1 MPVIPIVGAV
11 VAIGIAAEVGTT
23 LAIVAAVGA
32 TVGAV
37 GAITGVKELQIAGTV
52 IGAIGGIGAI
62 AQSTGLLGEVGSF
75 LGFGGTEAGNVAP
88 LASGISEVAQEVGT
102 FADDVATA
110 TTTAPVEGLTVGN
123 SLQELQNVSQPVE
136 SVGQGI
142 AGAGGEVVDP
152 ITHFSGEV
160 APSVYE
166 ATGSG
171 MPPGIGDALPAAE
184 ATPAVQ
190 TAEATPDGIYNQSP
204 GSPAAPSAVD
214 PKTVA
219 TEAQTFGQVKGA
231 SPIDG
236 KVDITNVPGPQG
248 GYNSGIDPATG
259 QTVLTSKSNGTVL
272 ASPVTGTVDGGS
284 TWTKILDTLGKP
296 GIGTLASG
304 LVQAG
309 SAFVSGATN
318 ALTPAQVAAYNAQA
332 DANLAQ
338 ANLARQQQQLL
349 QTQLENA
356 SAVPTATRR
365 PGGLINSIPTGG
377 TPQAPAAPQV
387 AGQPQPSNTAYG
399 LINSA
404 YTKPTQITGAPA

>member
-75 LGFGGTEAGNVAP
+75 LGLTGSEAGSVTP
-88 LASGISEVAQEVGT
+88 LASGTSEVAKQVGGMAEGVASATVAAPAEGVTVGT
-102 FADDVATA
+102 
-110 TTTAPVEGLTVGN
+110 
-123 SLQELQNVSQPVE
+123 SLQELQHFGAAPE
-136 SVGQGI
+136 ILGEGVGGAAI
-142 AGAGGEVVDP
+142 GAGAEAVPNP
-152 ITHFSGEV
+152 IDYFAGNR
-160 APSVYE
+160 
-166 ATGSG
+166 SG
-171 MPPGIGDALPAAE
+171 MPDWQAERLGIPLGQGDSVGAPTDAINQPPGA
-184 ATPAVQ
+184 
-190 TAEATPDGIYNQSP
+190 
-204 GSPAAPSAVD
+204 PAAPAKVD
-214 PKTVA
+214 PSTVA
-219 TEAQTFGQVKGA
+219 TEGQAFGQVQGV

-236 KVDITNVPGPQG
+236 KVTNVPGPAG
-248 GYNSGIDPATG
+248 GYNSSIDPTTG
-259 QTVLTSKSNGTVL
+259 QTTLTAKANGTVL

-318 ALTPAQVAAYNAQA
+318 SLTPAQVAAYNAQA

-349 QTQLENA
+349 QTQMANA

-365 PGGLINSIPTGG
+365 PGGLINSTAPDGA
-377 TPQAPAAPQV
+377 PPAPAAPQV
-387 AGQPQPSNTAYG
+387 AGQPQQQNTAYG

-404 YTKPTQITGAPA
+404 YTRPQQVTGAPA